1 MYGSCTSPAF
11 RHALMGRRGPWPLI
25 QQMPTSRYLSTTL
38 RCTVHP
44 QNPQHDAH
52 TSALKLQRQSLEVV
66 MAIERAQ
73 ALQHEDIVAQAELV
87 TLRTHPDSM
96 PTQPNYNS
104 PSFPSLCGRERQ
116 TCLCG
121 GSVSA
126 VNMSQHSPYT
136 RGRRSHD

>member
-1 MYGSCTSPAF
+1 MYHSPTF
-11 RHALMGRRGPWPLI
+11 RRALMGRRGPWPLI

-73 ALQHEDIVAQAELV
+73 ALQQEDIVAQAELV
-87 TLRTHPDSM
+87 TLRTHPDST
-96 PTQPNYNS
+96 PHPAELQLPEL
-104 PSFPSLCGRERQ
+104 SLA
-116 TCLCG
+116 LW
-121 GSVSA
+121 V
-126 VNMSQHSPYT
+126 
-136 RGRRSHD
+136 